1 MIAAEHHVFDTSLG
15 RCGIAWRGARVVA
28 TSLPEGDDNRV
39 LSALARRPGQTA
51 AGEPPPAITAG
62 VAAIRRLLAG
72 QAEDFA
78 FLPLDL
84 DGIADFDRRVY
95 AVALAIPVGET
106 RTYGEVARALGEPDA
121 ARAVG
126 RALGANP
133 FPIVVPCHRVLAAGG
148 AIGGFSAPG
157 GVATKRR
164 LLAIE
169 SAHAPLP
176 LFAGLGRS
184 G

>member
-1 MIAAEHHVFDTSLG
+1 MTAASHLLFDTALG
-15 RCGIAWRGARVVA
+15 RCGVAWRGERVVA
-28 TSLPEGDDNRV
+28 TSLPEGDDARV
-39 LSALARRPGQTA
+39 LAALARRLGPTV
-51 AGEPPPAITAG
+51 AGEPPPPVAAG

-72 QAEDFA
+72 AAESFA

-84 DGIADFDRRVY
+84 DGLPDFDRRVY
-95 AVALAIPVGET
+95 QVALAIPPGET
-106 RTYGEVARALGEPDA
+106 RTYGDVARAIGEPGA

-126 RALGANP
+126 RALGDNP

-157 GVATKRR
+157 GIATKRR

-176 LFAGLGRS
+176 LFARLGR
-184 G
+184 GG